1 MDKHIS
7 LARELGY
14 EGQELRDYLKRQ
26 QDLEREERLAQREYE
41 KEKREAE
48 QKDKEREQKDKER
61 EQKEKDRELEK
72 LRIEAEKLKIEAAR
86 KDKEMEMEKEIA
98 LKKIEAEVELKK
110 IEAETTSHPWGPKEK
125 SSNPRSPKLPY
136 FDEHTDKMDSYLT
149 RFESYALSNKW
160 DPSMWASYLSALL
173 KGRALEV
180 FVRLSRDD
188 QSDYGQIKEALLT
201 NFDLTE
207 RSFRKKFRDCRPEKA
222 ETFRQFSSRM
232 ASYLEKWLAMAKVEK
247 TFEAVCDFL
256 ARDQFLEIANQDM
269 YVFLKPKSFKTLGD
283 MARDADLFADASGGV
298 SYCLA
303 SGHRDFKSSGQ
314 TRVETPSVK
323 RPKLSCNICGKA
335 HSTHECWYN
344 LDQKVTSNVDVAIVK
359 PQYKG
364 DNSNRHGKSCENYDG
379 KIKGVLKGVQSNNV
393 TEHQVNFCKIKNAQ
407 SGKHVARVKRVHFA
421 EDITCS
427 REYQTK
433 LESPHSSKEESPHQ
447 DKEGACHF
455 PRSRLPTAVGTVN
468 GKEVR
473 VLRDTG
479 CTGVVVRR
487 SLVSDGQMLNKQS
500 GVTLINNYNQRC
512 PMARINIDCPFFRG
526 TTDAL
531 CIDDPAHDLVIGN
544 IEGSKFPD
552 ITHFSSGVFKNKQS
566 RKDRRKNRKV
576 KVADKFIRQH
586 RQELVLKQASDAK
599 LADIRRRVESG
610 SATMS
615 RGFSSGETKF
625 IRRNG
630 LIYRHHKKNAKVS
643 LQLVVPSSLTHSV
656 INLAHE
662 SRKVVN
668 HRGRKETIS
677 KVLDEFYW
685 PGVCREV
692 TQFCRS
698 CAICQR
704 TTHNIKVAMTH
715 CCSVPQRNKSS
726 KEAVVSRTRRTDSQ
740 TERRR
745 SYGSGRRCPIPYY
758 WRNMTVTDSSSQH

>member
-14 EGQELRDYLKRQ
+14 EGQELRDYLKMQ
-26 QDLEREERLAQREYE
+26 QDLEREERLAQRKYE

-61 EQKEKDRELEK
+61 EQKEKDREQKDKDRELEK
-72 LRIEAEKLKIEAAR
+72 LRIEAEKLKIEATR

-173 KGRALEV
+173 KGPALEV

-207 RSFRKKFRDCRPEKA
+207 RSFRQKFRDCRPEKA
-222 ETFRQFSSRM
+222 ETFRQFSGRL
-232 ASYLEKWLAMAKVEK
+232 ASYLDKWLGLAKVEK
-247 TFEAVCDFL
+247 TYEAVCDFL
-256 ARDQFLEIANQDM
+256 ARDQFLDCCSHEL
-269 YVFLKPKSFKTLGD
+269 YLYLKPKPFKAIDEL
-283 MARDADLFADASGGV
+283 AHEADLFANAKGGV
-298 SYCLA
+298 PLCISKGKHESKCVDQA
-303 SGHRDFKSSGQ
+303 QPK
-314 TRVETPSVK
+314 VEPKQDQRPVVK
-323 RPKLSCNICGKA
+323 CKICGKP
-335 HSTHECWYN
+335 HPTYKCWN
-344 LDQKVTSNVDVAIVK
+344 NPDNKVASSAEFDS
-359 PQYKG
+359 QYTYRG
-364 DNSNRHGKSCENYDG
+364 DNSNWGQDRNRGRVDQHDNHYNYD
-379 KIKGVLKGVQSNNV
+379 NYR
-393 TEHQVNFCKIKNAQ
+393 TDHQVNFCRIDNK
-407 SGKHVARVKRVHFA
+407 SLDVGKGLPRY
-421 EDITCS
+421 D
-427 REYQTK
+427 
-433 LESPHSSKEESPHQ
+433 SK
-447 DKEGACHF
+447 GTCHF
-455 PRSRLPTAVGTVN
+455 PPSRLPTAIGTVN

-500 GVTLINNYNQRC
+500 GVTLINNYKQRC
-512 PMARINIDCPFFRG
+512 PMARIKIDSPFFRG
-526 TTDAL
+526 STDAL

-552 ITHFSSGVFKNKQS
+552 MTHFSSGVVNKKRSKKS
-566 RKDRRKNRKV
+566 RKDRKV
-576 KVADKFIRQH
+576 KVADKFIRQN
-586 RQELVLKQASDAK
+586 RQELCLKQASDAK
-599 LADIRRRVESG
+599 LADIRRKVESG
-610 SATMS
+610 SVTKS
-615 RGFSSGETKF
+615 RSFSSGETKF

-630 LIYRHHKKNAKVS
+630 LIYRHFKKNANVS

-662 SRKVVN
+662 SLRVLN

-704 TTHNIKVAMTH
+704 TNYKIKVASTH
-715 CCSVPQRNKSS
+715 FCSVPQRNISS
-726 KEAVVSRTRRTDSQ
+726 KEAVVSRTRRTESQ

>member
-61 EQKEKDRELEK
+61 EQKEKDREQKDKDQELEK

-110 IEAETTSHPWGPKEK
+110 LEAETTSHPWGPKEK
-125 SSNPRSPKLPY
+125 SSNLRSPKLPY

-180 FVRLSRDD
+180 FVGLSRDD

-201 NFDLTE
+201 NFDLTK

-222 ETFRQFSSRM
+222 ETFRQFSGRL
-232 ASYLEKWLAMAKVEK
+232 ASYLDKWLGLAKVEE
-247 TFEAVCDFL
+247 TYEAVCDFL
-256 ARDQFLEIANQDM
+256 ARDQFLDCCSYEL
-269 YVFLKPKSFKTLGD
+269 YLYLKPKTFNVLGEL
-283 MARDADLFADASGGV
+283 AHEADLFADAKGGV
-298 SYCLA
+298 PLCIS
-303 SGHRDFKSSGQ
+303 KGQ
-314 TRVETPSVK
+314 RGRKGVDQAQPKVEPNQDQTPVIK
-323 RPKLSCNICGKA
+323 CKICGKP
-335 HSTHECWYN
+335 HPTYKCWHNPENKKVVSSAEFDSQYRGGNYN
-344 LDQKVTSNVDVAIVK
+344 WGQDRNFGRSDQH
-359 PQYKG
+359 
-364 DNSNRHGKSCENYDG
+364 DNRYDYDNYRTD
-379 KIKGVLKGVQSNNV
+379 
-393 TEHQVNFCKIKNAQ
+393 HQVNFCKIGSSDVGKGRAKLSSPQ
-407 SGKHVARVKRVHFA
+407 S
-421 EDITCS
+421 S
-427 REYQTK
+427 TK
-433 LESPHSSKEESPHQ
+433 GLPHMNSK
-447 DKEGACHF
+447 GTCHF

-500 GVTLINNYNQRC
+500 GVTLINNYKQGC
-512 PMARINIDCPFFRG
+512 PMARIYIDCPFFRG
-526 TTDAL
+526 STDAL
-531 CIDDPAHDLVIGN
+531 CIDDPAYDLVIGN

-552 ITHFSSGVFKNKQS
+552 ITHFSSGVVKNKQS

-576 KVADKFIRQH
+576 KVAEKFIRQH
-586 RQELVLKQASDAK
+586 RQELVLKQASDVRLK
-599 LADIRRRVESG
+599 EIKRRVGSG
-610 SATMS
+610 SVTKS
-615 RGFSSGETKF
+615 SSFSSGETKF

-630 LIYRHHKKNAKVS
+630 LIYRHFKKNANVS

-656 INLAHE
+656 MNLAHE

-692 TQFCRS
+692 TQFWKS
-698 CAICQR
+698 CATCQR
-704 TTHNIKVAMTH
+704 TTQNIKVASSH
-715 CCSVPQRNKSS
+715 CCSVPQRNISS

-758 WRNMTVTDSSSQH
+758 

>member
-1 MDKHIS
+1 MDKIIDM
-7 LARELGY
+7 ARELGY
-14 EGQELRDYLKRQ
+14 EGQELRDFISRQ
-26 QDLEREERLAQREYE
+26 QDR
-41 KEKREAE
+41 
-48 QKDKEREQKDKER
+48 D
-61 EQKEKDRELEK
+61 LEK
-72 LRIEAEKLKIEAAR
+72 F
-86 KDKEMEMEKEIA
+86 
-98 LKKIEAEVELKK
+98 KIEAEREIAMKKLEL
-110 IEAETTSHPWGPKEK
+110 ESLSHSGGPKSTE
-125 SSNPRSPKLPY
+125 SNARFPKLPY
-136 FDEHTDKMDSYLT
+136 FDEKTDQMDSYLT
-149 RFESYALSNKW
+149 RFESYATACKW
-160 DPSMWASYLSALL
+160 DPAMWALYLSALL

-180 FVRLSRDD
+180 FVRLSKDD
-188 QSDYGQIKEALLT
+188 QSDYEQIREALLN
-201 NFDLTE
+201 NFNLTE
-207 RSFRKKFRDCRPEKA
+207 RQFKRKFRESRPEKS

-303 SGHRDFKSSGQ
+303 SGQRDFKSSGQ

-344 LDQKVTSNVDVAIVK
+344 PDQKATSNVDVAIVK

-364 DNSNRHGKSCENYDG
+364 DNSNRHGKRCENYDG
-379 KIKGVLKGVQSNNV
+379 KIKGVLKGVHSNNV

-455 PRSRLPTAVGTVN
+455 PRSRLPTAVGAVN

-479 CTGVVVRR
+479 CTGVIVKRN
-487 SLVSDGQMLNKQS
+487 LVSENQFIGKEC
-500 GVTLINNYNQRC
+500 GVTLINDSQHKC
-512 PMARINIDCPFFRG
+512 PVARINIDCPFFKG

-552 ITHFSSGVFKNKQS
+552 MTHFSSGVVKNKQS
-566 RKDRRKNRKV
+566 RNDRRKDRKV
-576 KVADKFIRQH
+576 KVADKFIRQN
-586 RQELVLKQASDAK
+586 RQELCMKQASDAK
-599 LADIRRRVESG
+599 LVDIRRRVESG
-610 SATMS
+610 SVTKG
-615 RGFSSGETKF
+615 RSGETKF

-630 LIYRHHKKNAKVS
+630 LIYRHFKKNANVS

-656 INLAHE
+656 MNLAHE

-668 HRGRKETIS
+668 HRGRKETIA

-704 TTHNIKVAMTH
+704 TTQNIKVASTH
-715 CCSVPQRNKSS
+715 CCSVPQRNISS

-740 TERRR
+740 TERQR

-758 WRNMTVTDSSSQH
+758 WRNMTESSSQY

>member
-48 QKDKEREQKDKER
+48 QKDKEREQKEKDR
-61 EQKEKDRELEK
+61 EQKDKDRELEK

-110 IEAETTSHPWGPKEK
+110 IEAETISHPWGPKEK

-222 ETFRQFSSRM
+222 ETFRQFSGRL
-232 ASYLEKWLAMAKVEK
+232 ASYLDKWLGLAKVEK
-247 TFEAVCDFL
+247 TYEAVCDFL
-256 ARDQFLEIANQDM
+256 ARDQFLDCCSHEL
-269 YVFLKPKSFKTLGD
+269 YLYLKPKPFKVLGEL
-283 MARDADLFADASGGV
+283 AHEADLFADAKGGV
-298 SYCLA
+298 PLCISK
-303 SGHRDFKSSGQ
+303 GQHKSRGVDQ
-314 TRVETPSVK
+314 AQPKVELK
-323 RPKLSCNICGKA
+323 QDQRPVIQCKICGKP
-335 HSTHECWYN
+335 HPTYKCWKN
-344 LDQKVTSNVDVAIVK
+344 PDNKRVAYSAQFDS
-359 PQYKG
+359 QYRG
-364 DNSNRHGKSCENYDG
+364 DNSYRDQDRNFGRSDQRDNHYNNNYRTD
-379 KIKGVLKGVQSNNV
+379 
-393 TEHQVNFCKIKNAQ
+393 HQVNFCKVDYK
-407 SGKHVARVKRVHFA
+407 SLDVGKGHAKFSSHLSTEGLPRK
-421 EDITCS
+421 DSKSTC
-427 REYQTK
+427 
-433 LESPHSSKEESPHQ
+433 
-447 DKEGACHF
+447 DF
-455 PRSRLPTAVGTVN
+455 PRSRLPTAIGTVN

-512 PMARINIDCPFFRG
+512 PMAHINVDCPFFRG
-526 TTDAL
+526 NTDAL

-552 ITHFSSGVFKNKQS
+552 ITHFSSGVNRKKRSKKS
-566 RKDRRKNRKV
+566 RKHRKV
-576 KVADKFIRQH
+576 KVADKFIRQN
-586 RQELVLKQASDAK
+586 RQELVLKQASDIK
-599 LADIRRRVESG
+599 LKEIRRRVESG
-610 SATMS
+610 SVTKS
-615 RGFSSGETKF
+615 RSFSSGETKF

-656 INLAHE
+656 MNLAHE

-704 TTHNIKVAMTH
+704 TTHNIKVAMTQ
-715 CCSVPQRNKSS
+715 CCSIPQRNISS

-758 WRNMTVTDSSSQH
+758 WRNMTVTDSSSRY

>member
-1 MDKHIS
+1 MDKIIDM
-7 LARELGY
+7 ARELGY
-14 EGQELRDYLKRQ
+14 EGQELRDFISRQ
-26 QDLEREERLAQREYE
+26 QDR
-41 KEKREAE
+41 
-48 QKDKEREQKDKER
+48 D
-61 EQKEKDRELEK
+61 LEK
-72 LRIEAEKLKIEAAR
+72 F
-86 KDKEMEMEKEIA
+86 
-98 LKKIEAEVELKK
+98 KIEAEREIAMKKLEL
-110 IEAETTSHPWGPKEK
+110 ESLSHSGGPKSTE
-125 SSNPRSPKLPY
+125 SNARFPKLPY
-136 FDEHTDKMDSYLT
+136 FDEKTDQMDSYLT
-149 RFESYALSNKW
+149 RFESYATACKW
-160 DPSMWASYLSALL
+160 DPAMWALYLSALL

-180 FVRLSRDD
+180 FVRLSKDD
-188 QSDYGQIKEALLT
+188 QSDYEQIREALLN
-201 NFDLTE
+201 NFNLTE
-207 RSFRKKFRDCRPEKA
+207 RQFKRKFRESRPEKS

-232 ASYLEKWLAMAKVEK
+232 ASYLERWLAMAKVEK

-303 SGHRDFKSSGQ
+303 SGQRDLKSSGQ

-344 LDQKVTSNVDVAIVK
+344 PDQKATSNVDVAIVK

-379 KIKGVLKGVQSNNV
+379 KIKGVLKGVHSNNV

-479 CTGVVVRR
+479 CTGVIVKRN
-487 SLVSDGQMLNKQS
+487 LVSENQFIGKEC
-500 GVTLINNYNQRC
+500 GVTLINDSQQKC
-512 PMARINIDCPFFRG
+512 PVARINIDCPFFRG

-552 ITHFSSGVFKNKQS
+552 MTHFSSGVVKNKQS
-566 RKDRRKNRKV
+566 RKDRRKDRKV
-576 KVADKFIRQH
+576 KVADKFIRQN
-586 RQELVLKQASDAK
+586 RQELCMKQASDAK
-599 LADIRRRVESG
+599 LVDIRRRVESG
-610 SATMS
+610 SVTKG
-615 RGFSSGETKF
+615 RSGETKF

-630 LIYRHHKKNAKVS
+630 LIYRHFKKNANVS

-656 INLAHE
+656 MNLAHE
-662 SRKVVN
+662 LRKVVN
-668 HRGRKETIS
+668 HRGRKETIA

-715 CCSVPQRNKSS
+715 CCSVPQRNISS

-758 WRNMTVTDSSSQH
+758 WRNMTETDSSSQHKG

>member
-1 MDKHIS
+1 MDRIID

-14 EGQELRDYLKRQ
+14 EGQELRDFISRQ
-26 QDLEREERLAQREYE
+26 QDRDLEKFKFEAEREIAMKKL
-41 KEKREAE
+41 
-48 QKDKEREQKDKER
+48 
-61 EQKEKDRELEK
+61 ELES
-72 LRIEAEKLKIEAAR
+72 L
-86 KDKEMEMEKEIA
+86 
-98 LKKIEAEVELKK
+98 
-110 IEAETTSHPWGPKEK
+110 SHSGGPKGAE
-125 SSNPRSPKLPY
+125 STARFPKLPY
-136 FDEHTDKMDSYLT
+136 FDEKTDQMDSYLT
-149 RFESYALSNKW
+149 RFESYATACKW
-160 DPSMWASYLSALL
+160 DPAMWALYLSALL

-180 FVRLSRDD
+180 FVRLSKDD
-188 QSDYGQIKEALLT
+188 QSDYEQIREALLN
-201 NFDLTE
+201 NFNLTE
-207 RSFRKKFRDCRPEKA
+207 RQFKRKFRESRPEKS

-303 SGHRDFKSSGQ
+303 SGQRDVKSSGQ

-344 LDQKVTSNVDVAIVK
+344 PDQKATSNVDVAIVK

-364 DNSNRHGKSCENYDG
+364 DNSNRHSKSCENYDG

-393 TEHQVNFCKIKNAQ
+393 TEHQVNFCKIKNVQ
-407 SGKHVARVKRVHFA
+407 SGKHVAKVKRVHFS

-427 REYQTK
+427 REYQAK

-479 CTGVVVRR
+479 CTGVIVKRN
-487 SLVSDGQMLNKQS
+487 LVSENQFIGKEC
-500 GVTLINNYNQRC
+500 GVTLINDSQHKC
-512 PMARINIDCPFFRG
+512 PVARINIDCPFFKG

-552 ITHFSSGVFKNKQS
+552 MTHFSSGVVKNKQS
-566 RKDRRKNRKV
+566 RNDRRKDRKV
-576 KVADKFIRQH
+576 KVTDKFIRQN
-586 RQELVLKQASDAK
+586 RQELCMKQASDAK
-599 LADIRRRVESG
+599 LVDIRRRVESG
-610 SATMS
+610 SVTKG
-615 RGFSSGETKF
+615 RSGETKF

-630 LIYRHHKKNAKVS
+630 LIYRHFKKNANVS

-656 INLAHE
+656 MNLAHE

-685 PGVCREV
+685 PSVCREV

-715 CCSVPQRNKSS
+715 CCSVPQRNISS
-726 KEAVVSRTRRTDSQ
+726 KEAAVSRTRRTDSQ

-758 WRNMTVTDSSSQH
+758 WRNMTGTESSSQC

>member
-48 QKDKEREQKDKER
+48 QKDKEREEKDKER

-72 LRIEAEKLKIEAAR
+72 MKIEAARKDKEVEKLKIEAAR

-98 LKKIEAEVELKK
+98 LKKIEAEVKLKK

-173 KGRALEV
+173 KGCALEV

-222 ETFRQFSSRM
+222 ETFRQFSGRL
-232 ASYLEKWLAMAKVEK
+232 ASYLDKWLGLAKVAK
-247 TFEAVCDFL
+247 TYEAVCDFL
-256 ARDQFLEIANQDM
+256 ARDQFLDCCSHEL
-269 YVFLKPKSFKTLGD
+269 YLYLKPKPFKVLGEL
-283 MARDADLFADASGGV
+283 AHEADLFADAKGGV
-298 SYCLA
+298 PLCITKGRQES
-303 SGHRDFKSSGQ
+303 KVVGQ
-314 TRVETPSVK
+314 AQPKVEPKQDQRPVVK
-323 RPKLSCNICGKA
+323 CKFCGKP
-335 HSTHECWYN
+335 HPTHKCWN
-344 LDQKVTSNVDVAIVK
+344 NPDNKKFASSAEFDS
-359 PQYKG
+359 QYRG
-364 DNSNRHGKSCENYDG
+364 SNSNWGQDRNRGRVDQHDNRYDYDNYRTD
-379 KIKGVLKGVQSNNV
+379 
-393 TEHQVNFCKIKNAQ
+393 HQVNFCKIDK
-407 SGKHVARVKRVHFA
+407 SLDIGKGLPRK
-421 EDITCS
+421 DNKGT
-427 REYQTK
+427 
-433 LESPHSSKEESPHQ
+433 
-447 DKEGACHF
+447 CHF
-455 PRSRLPTAVGTVN
+455 PRSRLPTAIGTVN
-468 GKEVR
+468 GKEIR

-500 GVTLINNYNQRC
+500 GVTLVNNYRQRC

-526 TTDAL
+526 STDAL
-531 CIDDPAHDLVIGN
+531 CIEDPAHDLVIGN

-552 ITHFSSGVFKNKQS
+552 ITHFSSGVVNKQRSKKS
-566 RKDRRKNRKV
+566 RKDRKV
-576 KVADKFIRQH
+576 KVADKFIRQN
-586 RQELVLKQASDAK
+586 RQELCMKQASDAK

-610 SATMS
+610 SVTKS
-615 RGFSSGETKF
+615 RSFSSGETKF

-630 LIYRHHKKNAKVS
+630 LIYRHFKKNAKVS

-656 INLAHE
+656 MNLAHE
-662 SRKVVN
+662 TRKVVN

-698 CAICQR
+698 CATCQR
-704 TTHNIKVAMTH
+704 TNHNIKVTMTH
-715 CCSVPQRNKSS
+715 CCSVPQRNISS
-726 KEAVVSRTRRTDSQ
+726 KEAVVSRTRRTESQ

-758 WRNMTVTDSSSQH
+758 WRNMTDTESSSQR

>member
-48 QKDKEREQKDKER
+48 QKDKEREQKDKEWEQKDKER
-61 EQKEKDRELEK
+61 EQKEKDREQKDKDREL
-72 LRIEAEKLKIEAAR
+72 EKLKIEAAH

-222 ETFRQFSSRM
+222 ETFRQFSGRL
-232 ASYLEKWLAMAKVEK
+232 ASYLDKWLGLAKVEK
-247 TFEAVCDFL
+247 TYEAVCDFL
-256 ARDQFLEIANQDM
+256 ARDQFLDCCSHEL
-269 YVFLKPKSFKTLGD
+269 YLYLKPKPFKAIDEL
-283 MARDADLFADASGGV
+283 AHEADLFADAKGGV
-298 SYCLA
+298 PLCITKGKQDS
-303 SGHRDFKSSGQ
+303 K
-314 TRVETPSVK
+314 RVDQAQPKVEPK
-323 RPKLSCNICGKA
+323 QDQRPVIQCKICGKP
-335 HSTHECWYN
+335 HPTFKCWN
-344 LDQKVTSNVDVAIVK
+344 NPDNKRVASSAEFDS
-359 PQYKG
+359 QYKG
-364 DNSNRHGKSCENYDG
+364 GNSNWGQDRSFGRVDQRNNHFDNSHNDNNNRTD
-379 KIKGVLKGVQSNNV
+379 
-393 TEHQVNFCKIKNAQ
+393 HQVNFCKIDCK
-407 SGKHVARVKRVHFA
+407 SLDVGKGQF
-421 EDITCS
+421 S
-427 REYQTK
+427 
-433 LESPHSSKEESPHQ
+433 SPHSSL
-447 DKEGACHF
+447 EGLPRKDSKGTCHF
-455 PRSRLPTAVGTVN
+455 PRSRLPTAVGTIN
-468 GKEVR
+468 GKEIR

-500 GVTLINNYNQRC
+500 GVTLINNYKQRC
-512 PMARINIDCPFFRG
+512 PVARINIDCPFFRG

-544 IEGSKFPD
+544 VEGSKFPD
-552 ITHFSSGVFKNKQS
+552 ITHFSSGVVRNKRSKKS
-566 RKDRRKNRKV
+566 RKDRKV

-586 RQELVLKQASDAK
+586 RQELCMMQASDAK
-599 LADIRRRVESG
+599 LADIRRREESG
-610 SATMS
+610 SVTKS
-615 RGFSSGETKF
+615 RSFSSGETKF

-630 LIYRHHKKNAKVS
+630 LIYRHFKKNAKVS

-656 INLAHE
+656 MNLAHE

-715 CCSVPQRNKSS
+715 CCSVPQRNISS
-726 KEAVVSRTRRTDSQ
+726 KEAVVSRTIRTDSQ

>member
-61 EQKEKDRELEK
+61 EQKEKDREQKDKDRELEK

-110 IEAETTSHPWGPKEK
+110 IEAETTSHPWGPKEI

-136 FDEHTDKMDSYLT
+136 FDEHTDKIDSYLT

-188 QSDYGQIKEALLT
+188 QSDHGQIKEALLT

-222 ETFRQFSSRM
+222 ETFRQFSGRL
-232 ASYLEKWLAMAKVEK
+232 ASYLDKWLGLGKVEK
-247 TFEAVCDFL
+247 TYEAVCDFL
-256 ARDQFLEIANQDM
+256 ARDQFLDCCSHEL
-269 YVFLKPKSFKTLGD
+269 YLYLKPKPFKVLGEL
-283 MARDADLFADASGGV
+283 AHEADLFADAKGGV
-298 SYCLA
+298 PLCITKGRQES
-303 SGHRDFKSSGQ
+303 KVVGQ
-314 TRVETPSVK
+314 AQPKVEPK
-323 RPKLSCNICGKA
+323 QDQRPVVQCKICGKP
-335 HSTHECWYN
+335 HPTYKCWN
-344 LDQKVTSNVDVAIVK
+344 NPNNKKVAYSAEFDS
-359 PQYKG
+359 QYRG
-364 DNSNRHGKSCENYDG
+364 DNSYRDQDRNFGRSDQRDNHYENNYRTD
-379 KIKGVLKGVQSNNV
+379 
-393 TEHQVNFCKIKNAQ
+393 HQVNFCKIN
-407 SGKHVARVKRVHFA
+407 SDVGKGQEKFS
-421 EDITCS
+421 CPS
-427 REYQTK
+427 SSTK
-433 LESPHSSKEESPHQ
+433 GLPRKDSK
-447 DKEGACHF
+447 GTCHF
-455 PRSRLPTAVGTVN
+455 PRSRLPTAIGTVN
-468 GKEVR
+468 SKEVR

-479 CTGVVVRR
+479 CTGVVFRR

-500 GVTLINNYNQRC
+500 GVTLINNYKQRC
-512 PMARINIDCPFFRG
+512 PVACINIDCPFFRG
-526 TTDAL
+526 STDAL

-552 ITHFSSGVFKNKQS
+552 ITHFSSGVVKNKQS

-576 KVADKFIRQH
+576 KVADKFIRQS
-586 RQELVLKQASDAK
+586 RQELCMKQASDIK
-599 LADIRRRVESG
+599 LKEIRRRVESG
-610 SATMS
+610 SVTKNRS
-615 RGFSSGETKF
+615 FSSGETKF

-630 LIYRHHKKNAKVS
+630 LIYRHFKKNAKVS

-656 INLAHE
+656 ISLAHE

-685 PGVCREV
+685 PGVCRV
-692 TQFCRS
+692 LTQFCRS
-698 CAICQR
+698 CATCQR
-704 TTHNIKVAMTH
+704 TNHNIKVTCTH
-715 CCSVPQRNKSS
+715 CCSVPQRNISS
-726 KEAVVSRTRRTDSQ
+726 KEAVVSRTRRTESQ

-745 SYGSGRRCPIPYY
+745 SYGSSRRCPIPYY
-758 WRNMTVTDSSSQH
+758 WRNMTVTESSSQH

>member
-41 KEKREAE
+41 REKREAE
-48 QKDKEREQKDKER
+48 QKDKEREQKDKEWEQKDKER
-61 EQKEKDRELEK
+61 EQKEKDREQKDKDREL
-72 LRIEAEKLKIEAAR
+72 EKLKIEAAR

-125 SSNPRSPKLPY
+125 SSNPRSPKLPS

-222 ETFRQFSSRM
+222 ETFRQFSGRL
-232 ASYLEKWLAMAKVEK
+232 ASYLDKWLGLAKVEK
-247 TFEAVCDFL
+247 TYEAVCDFL
-256 ARDQFLEIANQDM
+256 ARDQFLDCCSHEL
-269 YVFLKPKSFKTLGD
+269 YLYLKPKPFKAIDEL
-283 MARDADLFADASGGV
+283 AHEADLFADAKGGV
-298 SYCLA
+298 PLCITKGKQDS
-303 SGHRDFKSSGQ
+303 K
-314 TRVETPSVK
+314 RVDQAQPKVEPK
-323 RPKLSCNICGKA
+323 QDQRPIIQCKICGKP
-335 HSTHECWYN
+335 HPTYKCWN
-344 LDQKVTSNVDVAIVK
+344 NPDNKRVASSAEFNS
-359 PQYKG
+359 QCRG
-364 DNSNRHGKSCENYDG
+364 DNSNWGQDRNFGRSDQRDNHYNNNYRTD
-379 KIKGVLKGVQSNNV
+379 
-393 TEHQVNFCKIKNAQ
+393 HQVNFCKIDNK
-407 SGKHVARVKRVHFA
+407 SSDIGKG
-421 EDITCS
+421 
-427 REYQTK
+427 
-433 LESPHSSKEESPHQ
+433 LPHKDSK
-447 DKEGACHF
+447 GTCHF
-455 PRSRLPTAVGTVN
+455 SRSRLPTAIGPVN

-487 SLVSDGQMLNKQS
+487 NLVSDGQMLNKQS

-552 ITHFSSGVFKNKQS
+552 MTHFSSGVVKNKQS

-586 RQELVLKQASDAK
+586 RQELSMKQASDAK

-610 SATMS
+610 SVTKS
-615 RGFSSGETKF
+615 RSFSSGETKF

-630 LIYRHHKKNAKVS
+630 LIYRHFKKNAKVS

-715 CCSVPQRNKSS
+715 CCSVPQRNISS

-740 TERRR
+740 IERRR

-758 WRNMTVTDSSSQH
+758 WRNMTETDSSSQHKC